1 MENNNQIK
9 ISLKATITII
19 IITIMIILIALILI
33 FNKNKNQVSHSNY
46 NHRDYDYNIP
56 DENISDITE
65 NNNNPNIE
73 YLNSNNDFDINF
85 LKLESNKQNLI
96 YSPLSIKYG
105 LNLLNDGANGNTKKE
120 IETVIKDLS
129 LTKYDNIDNVLS
141 LANCIYM
148 KDDFTDSILDSYKN
162 SIKQKYNAEI
172 NFDSFKDAQN
182 INNWIKEKTL
192 GQIPN
197 MLNDKIVQNPNLKL
211 LLINSLAINMEW
223 ESPFESTETNGKPFY
238 LENGNEIIATTMN
251 KDYYSF
257 NKTCS
262 YYLDSNLTAVSLKLK
277 KYNNNEFEFIAIMPN
292 SDLTNYIKNLN
303 IDDINTISSK
313 CVPVSETENGINISI
328 PRFSFEYDLALKN
341 DLKNIGIN
349 EAFSDSAD
357 LSNITGDNNLF
368 VGDALHKS
376 NIDFSEEGVKASAST
391 VMSILEK
398 SAEFEDEN
406 KLIEININRPFLFLI
421 KDKLTN
427 EIWFVGTVFEPNL
440 WSKDKSEYKY

>member
-56 DENISDITE
+56 DENISDIIE

-257 NKTCS
+257 NKTGS

>member
-197 MLNDKIVQNPNLKL
+197 MLNDNIVQNPNLKL

-223 ESPFESTETNGKPFY
+223 KSPFESTETNGKPFY

>member
-197 MLNDKIVQNPNLKL
+197 ILNDKIVQNPNLKL

>member
-182 INNWIKEKTL
+182 INN
-192 GQIPN
+192 
-197 MLNDKIVQNPNLKL
+197 
-211 LLINSLAINMEW
+211 
-223 ESPFESTETNGKPFY
+223 
-238 LENGNEIIATTMN
+238 
-251 KDYYSF
+251 
-257 NKTCS
+257 
-262 YYLDSNLTAVSLKLK
+262 
-277 KYNNNEFEFIAIMPN
+277 
-292 SDLTNYIKNLN
+292 
-303 IDDINTISSK
+303 
-313 CVPVSETENGINISI
+313 
-328 PRFSFEYDLALKN
+328 
-341 DLKNIGIN
+341 
-349 EAFSDSAD
+349 
-357 LSNITGDNNLF
+357 
-368 VGDALHKS
+368 
-376 NIDFSEEGVKASAST
+376 
-391 VMSILEK
+391 
-398 SAEFEDEN
+398 
-406 KLIEININRPFLFLI
+406 
-421 KDKLTN
+421 
-427 EIWFVGTVFEPNL
+427 
-440 WSKDKSEYKY
+440 